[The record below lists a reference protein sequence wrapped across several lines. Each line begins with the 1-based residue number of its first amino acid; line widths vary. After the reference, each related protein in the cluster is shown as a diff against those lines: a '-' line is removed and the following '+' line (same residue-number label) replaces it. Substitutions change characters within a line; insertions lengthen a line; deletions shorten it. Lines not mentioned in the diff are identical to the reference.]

1 MYIFDSFIL
10 IMCYRLAYA
19 EQVGN
24 FPFKIIVN
32 CIFISV
38 KLLNIYCL
46 LREHFVL
53 LLEKLALS
61 CNQI

>member
-1 MYIFDSFIL
+1 MYSFDSFIFIL
-10 IMCYRLAYA
+10 IISRRLAYA

-24 FPFKIIVN
+24 FPFKIILN

-46 LREHFVL
+46 RSEHFIVDREVSVIL
-53 LLEKLALS
+53 
-61 CNQI
+61 